1 MAKKKQSKLW
11 VDPRNIRPADWHP
24 PKMTEKYYSRL
35 FAAFE
40 GVQKN
45 ILIAGH
51 LSTLH
56 GAALTAYQCHLFYT
70 DNLSPSILL
79 GNHWSPWHPSEE
91 VTTSI
96 RALLPHVAPD
106 VQALCE
112 VWLRQ
117 IQILDELNQEWANA
131 LAKFFSLT
139 APKSDIDFQVLR
151 DHVERYRKEKG
162 AAWLDSSEFQRLVRQ
177 LDLTVTKM
185 QQLTPKLDELIQTMH
200 SEISPDEIQAFAGD
214 QRVKDRIETSRDE
227 SNHKRAIN
235 ILNRTLQDSPTQIQ
249 ASEIYRELGFRYA
262 ELGEISQAIEN
273 YTKSI
278 ELEKLPDPLVYFWR
292 GELYYRQ
299 QEWKK
304 AKKDFEQAV
313 ELEIYTPEREQASQY
328 ISELQS
334 K

>member
-1 MAKKKQSKLW
+1 MAKKKQSKMW
-11 VDPRNIRPADWHP
+11 VDPRNIRPAGWHP

-35 FAAFE
+35 FSAFE
-40 GVQKN
+40 GLQKN

-51 LSTLH
+51 LSSLH
-56 GAALTAYQCHLFYT
+56 GAALMAYQCHLFYT
-70 DNLSPSILL
+70 DSLSPSILL
-79 GNHWSPWHPSEE
+79 GNHWSPWRSSED

-106 VQALCE
+106 VQELCE
-112 VWLRQ
+112 AWLTE

-131 LAKFFSLT
+131 LAKYFSLT
-139 APKSDIDFQVLR
+139 VPKSDIDFQVLR
-151 DHVERYRKEKG
+151 DHVERYRNEKG
-162 AAWLDSSEFQRLVRQ
+162 AAWLDSSEFQPLVSR
-177 LDLTVTKM
+177 LDLTVSKM
-185 QQLTPKLDELIQTMH
+185 HQLTPKLDELIQTMH
-200 SEISPDEIQAFAGD
+200 SQISPDDLQAFAGD
-214 QRVKDRIETSRDE
+214 QRVKDQIEASRDGP
-227 SNHKRAIN
+227 SHKRAIN
-235 ILNRTLQDSPTQIQ
+235 KLSRLLKDNPSQIQ
-249 ASEIYRELGFRYA
+249 SSEIYMELGFRYA
-262 ELGEISQAIEN
+262 ELGDISQAIEN

-304 AKKDFEQAV
+304 AQKDFEQAV
-313 ELEIYTPEREQASQY
+313 ELEIYTPEREQALQY